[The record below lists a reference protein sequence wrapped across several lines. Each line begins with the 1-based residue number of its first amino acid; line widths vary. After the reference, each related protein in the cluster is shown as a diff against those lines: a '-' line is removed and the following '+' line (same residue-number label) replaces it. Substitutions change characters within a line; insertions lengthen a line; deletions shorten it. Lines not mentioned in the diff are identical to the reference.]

1 MVDAKSSAH
10 HGGCPPPAAAGLAY
24 VSQYLVR
31 ETIAGP
37 AGADIIRPKPSPPP
51 RWGEGGWPKARR
63 MRGSLVPTPGCP
75 LAGRACPA
83 GAPISSRRN
92 GGKEG
97 SGASPPEP
105 PKRGLMA
112 AVGCVWLAK
121 TRRALPPALS
131 ALTSQALPRPGWHAS
146 GLPCKPR
153 KLLRCTNL
161 ARRAAV
167 GAVPLKYQGSRGNC
181 PWGATTRRALGG
193 SPADRRPQ
201 VAPTSSAQAA
211 DHSLPRKRESS
222 FPPLGLLLPTPT
234 TSLGRR
240 GGPIGFTE
248 SSRPTRPAV
257 SGTNGRMI
265 SAPTGTTVT
274 APGRAGRSAKLHA
287 VLHAHG
293 LDAGQGRPKAARR
306 FGNPTSFSRWG
317 N

>member
-1 MVDAKSSAH
+1 MPSAC
-10 HGGCPPPAAAGLAY
+10 GSRSCLCQSVSRAGNHC
-24 VSQYLVR
+24 R
-31 ETIAGP
+31 
-37 AGADIIRPKPSPPP
+37 
-51 RWGEGGWPKARR
+51 ARR
-63 MRGSLVPTPGCP
+63 GGYHPPEAFPPLGGRWMAEGQTDEGFPRSHAWVP

-161 ARRAAV
+161 ARRAAI
-167 GAVPLKYQGSRGNC
+167 GAMPLKYHGGRGNC

-201 VAPTSSAQAA
+201 VAPTGGQ
-211 DHSLPRKRESS
+211 SLT
-222 FPPLGLLLPTPT
+222 L
-234 TSLGRR
+234 
-240 GGPIGFTE
+240 
-248 SSRPTRPAV
+248 
-257 SGTNGRMI
+257 TNRGRMI

-274 APGRAGRSAKLHA
+274 APGRAGHSAELHA
-287 VLHAHG
+287 ALHAHG

>member
-1 MVDAKSSAH
+1 MPSAC
-10 HGGCPPPAAAGLAY
+10 GSRSCLCQSVSRAGNHC
-24 VSQYLVR
+24 R
-31 ETIAGP
+31 
-37 AGADIIRPKPSPPP
+37 
-51 RWGEGGWPKARR
+51 ARR
-63 MRGSLVPTPGCP
+63 GGYHPPEAFPPLGGRWMAEGQTDEGFPRSHAWVP

-167 GAVPLKYQGSRGNC
+167 GAVPLKYHDGRGNC
-181 PWGATTRRALGG
+181 PWGATTRRAVRRVQGQRKTRKPCAEFARLVQRCRPQILQGDRRGPPKRGSAGTITAGG
-193 SPADRRPQ
+193 SGALDARPADAGFYPEHRRR
-201 VAPTSSAQAA
+201 APPGPGPAG
-211 DHSLPRKRESS
+211 PGG
-222 FPPLGLLLPTPT
+222 FPP
-234 TSLGRR
+234 
-240 GGPIGFTE
+240 
-248 SSRPTRPAV
+248 
-257 SGTNGRMI
+257 
-265 SAPTGTTVT
+265 
-274 APGRAGRSAKLHA
+274 
-287 VLHAHG
+287 
-293 LDAGQGRPKAARR
+293 R
-306 FGNPTSFSRWG
+306 F
-317 N
+317 